1 MRRAGSPRRRS
12 VRSPAPT
19 GSRTRS
25 SRLWWMASFGLVLAG
40 VRQPAADAHPAAE
53 RLAQAGAEKPRS
65 PQEEKRRKLLEEM
78 GLHEQPPAPV
88 PTAPSSGEAPT
99 AAPPAGTTPTP
110 PPGAGGGRAGGSSST
125 RGSVLP
131 AAPSFRHAIEPML
144 LQTCKVCHA
153 PGGQAAMTPFVLSG
167 DAAADH
173 GVVVDLTDVRAPA
186 QSLILA
192 KASGQKPHGGG
203 APWAPGSAPYGE
215 MLAWIR
221 AGARLDGPRSGAVAG
236 ADAADVGVGLG
247 VGVLPSSGAARVGL
261 APAPPARGGSLTPH
275 RSTASSPASAA
286 TTSPPTG
293 LVAGA
298 TAGEASASE
307 AAAAT
312 GGGATSP
319 ATPAGT
325 STGPGPA
332 APSPPAPDFGADV
345 HPILMHACALCH
357 GPTGMAASTRLI
369 LSGDVDADYGKV
381 RPLVDPGAPA
391 RSLLVT
397 KAGGEMH
404 AGRAVIVA
412 GSSEAQ
418 LLVDWIAAG
427 ALRVTTPATPAE
439 EAGAAASAP
448 AGAPGPGG
456 RLAAS
461 AASVGPLAAAGPSD
475 GSPPSAASG
484 GGMGPHGGVMLPW
497 GLALNGRFDVDY
509 ERRNFSGDPT
519 DSGAVNALRSYH
531 HFLFLTRE
539 SPDDPVGL
547 SLELLTLQFWE
558 AHYRWNAP
566 TLPIQV
572 VIAAGK
578 ILVPFGADP
587 LTHQSYGGLAGFDQR
602 ILPVIWAETGVAAHA
617 LAHARELAITDDLYV
632 VRGYA
637 LKQADGIINLQN
649 DFSAEDDVR
658 LGWGNR
664 LGAAWGPA
672 SAWYSLYYNALGF
685 ERRLVMQA
693 VDVMLARVRAVPVLG
708 HFSLAAGLLRA
719 DVSGGDAAGVG
730 GPGKDYYHFGS
741 YLQVRY
747 HPTDWLYL
755 QYRQGVHT
763 FNNRRGFVVDDTRL
777 TSADGSTHNFG
788 VVARSGGLTAGL
800 YYFINLEKVDEI
812 PDDLLRASLTYDF

>member
-1 MRRAGSPRRRS
+1 M
-12 VRSPAPT
+12 V
-19 GSRTRS
+19 
-25 SRLWWMASFGLVLAG
+25 SFGMVLAGG
-40 VRQPAADAHPAAE
+40 VRQPAADAHPAAA
-53 RLAQAGAEKPRS
+53 RLAQADAERPGS

-78 GLHEQPPAPV
+78 GLHQQPPPNV
-88 PTAPSSGEAPT
+88 PPAPSSGGAP
-99 AAPPAGTTPTP
+99 AAALSSGSPPSPSPTP
-110 PPGAGGGRAGGSSST
+110 SAGRTGGPSA

-173 GVVVDLTDVRAPA
+173 TVVAHLTDVRAPA
-186 QSLILA
+186 QSLLLA

-221 AGARLDGPRSGAVAG
+221 AGARLDGARPGAG
-236 ADAADVGVGLG
+236 ATDVGADVGVGVGLG
-247 VGVLPSSGAARVGL
+247 APASSGGARAGLGAA
-261 APAPPARGGSLTPH
+261 PARGGGPTSH
-275 RSTASSPASAA
+275 RATASSPASEA
-286 TTSPPTG
+286 TTSPPMG
-293 LVAGA
+293 LAAGA
-298 TAGEASASE
+298 AAGAASASE
-307 AAAAT
+307 VAATT
-312 GGGATSP
+312 GGGATAGP
-319 ATPAGT
+319 ATPAGA
-325 STGPGPA
+325 STGRVPA
-332 APSPPAPDFGADV
+332 AAAAATSSPAPDFGADV

-357 GPTGMAASTRLI
+357 GPTGMAAATRLI
-369 LSGDVDADYGKV
+369 LSGDVDADYAKV
-381 RPLVDPGAPA
+381 RPLVDPAGPA

-427 ALRVTTPATPAE
+427 ALRVTAPATPAE
-439 EAGAAASAP
+439 AKAAATAVSPVGEA
-448 AGAPGPGG
+448 GPGG
-456 RLAAS
+456 RLAAAS
-461 AASVGPLAAAGPSD
+461 APPGPLPGAGA
-475 GSPPSAASG
+475 GNGAPPPLTPGAR
-484 GGMGPHGGVMLPW
+484 MGAHGGVMLAW

-539 SPDDPVGL
+539 TPDDPVGL

-558 AHYRWNAP
+558 AHYRWKAA
-566 TLPIQV
+566 TLPIQIV
-572 VIAAGK
+572 VAAGK

-693 VDVMLARVRAVPVLG
+693 ADVMLARVRAVPVLG

-741 YLQVRY
+741 YFQVRY
-747 HPTDWLYL
+747 HPTDWLYV
-755 QYRQGVHT
+755 QYRQGVRT

-788 VVARSGGLTAGL
+788 VVARSGGITAGL